1 MLPFLQSELC
11 ALEDLR
17 VVDPHTCHARFVSE
31 AGCKCAR
38 HQSQHMLFT
47 PESKLL
53 AFEVLTGQRYRAAA
67 RKDPD
72 RSAGAAESARD
83 LYVRWATATP
93 PGEESSRL
101 ATLRDYLGAY
111 SQAAHLHA
119 AVPRGVPEYGFLSF
133 SSGVARD
140 AVLAL
145 EELVIDGKPVLV
157 RPIHTKPEKQR
168 RPDWPGG
175 AQTEPVKPRK
185 SWPPAYDFAGGPPPA
200 PPPATYGAYYGDGA
214 YYGPPQPYGGAAPP
228 YGAPLPAYAYARPPY
243 VYVDPRAYP
252 PPVPY
257 ASPPPS
263 PRGAVAAALAPPAE
277 ATDPAARAAIA
288 SHLDGLGAILQ
299 RERDRQGVSR
309 AAALAAMAD
318 KIDELR
324 RDVGG
329 GEEPVDVD
337 ALVAS
342 LKEALSAPASPTSP
356 ASPPSPAAPA
366 PPDAAA
372 AQLVDVSVDG
382 ADAGAN

>member
-101 ATLRDYLGAY
+101 ATLRAYLGSY

-175 AQTEPVKPRK
+175 AHTEPAKPRK
-185 SWPPAYDFAGGPPPA
+185 SWPPADAFYGGPPPA
-200 PPPATYGAYYGDGA
+200 PPPATY
-214 YYGPPQPYGGAAPP
+214 
-228 YGAPLPAYAYARPPY
+228 
-243 VYVDPRAYP
+243 
-252 PPVPY
+252 
-257 ASPPPS
+257 
-263 PRGAVAAALAPPAE
+263 
-277 ATDPAARAAIA
+277 RAAQESEIPNFKGSDLGHFPLVSA
-288 SHLDGLGAILQ
+288 DFWTSDHLS
-299 RERDRQGVSR
+299 ERP
-309 AAALAAMAD
+309 
-318 KIDELR
+318 R
-324 RDVGG
+324 R
-329 GEEPVDVD
+329 VD
-337 ALVAS
+337 AFLVTRARGTLT
-342 LKEALSAPASPTSP
+342 LKRR
-356 ASPPSPAAPA
+356 
-366 PPDAAA
+366 
-372 AQLVDVSVDG
+372 
-382 ADAGAN
+382 

>member
-1 MLPFLQSELC
+1 MCIRDSC

-200 PPPATYGAYYGDGA
+200 PPATYGAYYGDGA
-214 YYGPPQPYGGAAPP
+214 YYGPPQPYGGAAAP
-228 YGAPLPAYAYARPPY
+228 YGAPLPAYAYARG
-243 VYVDPRAYP
+243 
-252 PPVPY
+252 
-257 ASPPPS
+257 S
-263 PRGAVAAALAPPAE
+263 
-277 ATDPAARAAIA
+277 T
-288 SHLDGLGAILQ
+288 
-299 RERDRQGVSR
+299 
-309 AAALAAMAD
+309 
-318 KIDELR
+318 
-324 RDVGG
+324 
-329 GEEPVDVD
+329 
-337 ALVAS
+337 
-342 LKEALSAPASPTSP
+342 
-356 ASPPSPAAPA
+356 
-366 PPDAAA
+366 
-372 AQLVDVSVDG
+372 
-382 ADAGAN
+382 